1 MGDPSHNA
9 ASATRWPPKLSF
21 NQDEAT
27 WLRAVLDA
35 LGDGLLVVD
44 TDERVRMI
52 NPEYSRITG
61 VSPPEILGKP
71 VSEVRP
77 GAVLPEVLRTGK
89 PLFGIYRKVGNAEYL
104 VDMTPIHIDG
114 RLVGAVSV
122 TKDASEVL
130 RLSEELDRN
139 KEHLRVA
146 QSLHGARYTFG
157 DIIGL
162 EPVLALA
169 RRAAETDWPV
179 IISGE
184 SGTGK
189 ELLAQGIHNAGPRA
203 VQQFV
208 PVNCAAIPSD
218 LLESELFGYE
228 EGAFTSARKGGKMG
242 LFEFAHRG
250 TIFLD
255 EIGDL
260 ALDLQAKLL
269 RVLQEGRIR
278 RVGGNREREVDIR
291 VIAAT
296 NRDLEGMVQR
306 KAFREDL
313 YFRLNVFHLQ
323 IPPLRHRRDEIPRI
337 VQALGRQAGR
347 PDLRIAPEVQRLFL
361 DYGWPGNV
369 RELKHALDYAIH
381 MAAGGEIR
389 MEHLPVVIQHFNLTA
404 ASRLRQDP
412 DVPAV
417 PIGVADPV
425 SQADPLPLARVLE
438 GAERQA
444 LESAL
449 GRFGR
454 SVEGKRRAARAL
466 GISLATLY
474 ARLKRLGL

>member
-1 MGDPSHNA
+1 MGDPSQNA
-9 ASATRWPPKLSF
+9 VSPTGRPLKLSSS
-21 NQDEAT
+21 QDEAT

-71 VSEVRP
+71 LSEVRP

-89 PLFGIYRKVGNAEYL
+89 PFFGVYRKVGNAEYL

-114 RLVGAVSV
+114 CLVGAVSV

-203 VQQFV
+203 AQQFV

-347 PDLRIAPEVQRLFL
+347 PDLRVAPEVQRLFL
-361 DYGWPGNV
+361 DYGWAGNV

-412 DVPAV
+412 DAPAV
-417 PIGVADPV
+417 PIGAADPV

-444 LESAL
+444 LESAIR
-449 GRFGR
+449 RFGR

-474 ARLKRLGL
+474 ARIKRLGL